1 MSKKPL
7 PTEERKV
14 KFTISICPKLYAEL
28 NKLSNKSKYIE
39 SVLEKAIK
47 ADNNEE

>member
-1 MSKKPL
+1 MSKKEL
-7 PTEERKV
+7 PKEERKV

-47 ADNNEE
+47 TDNYGR